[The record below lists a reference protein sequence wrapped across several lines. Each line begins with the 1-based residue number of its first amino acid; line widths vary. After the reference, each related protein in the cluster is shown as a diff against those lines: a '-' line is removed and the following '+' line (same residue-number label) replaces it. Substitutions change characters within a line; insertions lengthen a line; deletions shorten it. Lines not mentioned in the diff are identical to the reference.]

1 MLVQVQSVLPVMEKG
16 DKFIYTDRLGKTQ
29 VVTYTGTRREVKGCL
44 FDFFT
49 MQDDTC
55 AFFYPSE
62 VCEPAFVP
70 FDMLSWV
77 E

>member
-1 MLVQVQSVLPVMEKG
+1 MWVQVPPVLPFMEKG
-16 DKFIYTDRLGKTQ
+16 DKFIYTDQLGKTQ
-29 VVTYTGTRREVKGCL
+29 VVTYTGTRREIKGCL

-49 MQDDTC
+49 MADGSC
-55 AFFYPSE
+55 AFFYLSE
-62 VCEPAFVP
+62 VCSPTFIP